1 MKAADAIPTGSQG
14 TQVKHRTHVFSRI
27 VRFPLTPPAKE
38 ESAGEKG
45 RSFYL
50 IFCFNKER
58 KETGFERV
66 WGEAL
71 QV

>member
-14 TQVKHRTHVFSRI
+14 TPVQHRTHVFSRI

-50 IFCFNKER
+50 IFFCFNQER

-66 WGEAL
+66 GGAL